1 MENSTDEE
9 KAHEILLQHQFNE
22 NRLIGERTSLFAL
35 ATSVLFIAFA
45 MLVPLSKIVCTVLA
59 AVGLVYCLAIW
70 GALRASVRALDF
82 WFMGQRQIEEEGGGC
97 FAYMRENCLSP
108 QIHGS
113 NSWEKGLAKS
123 WKLYPHI
130 AWFVC
135 AVWAAA
141 LVYLWWL
148 S

>member
-9 KAHEILLQHQFNE
+9 KAYQILLQHQFDD
-22 NRLIGERTSLFAL
+22 NRLIVERTSLFAL
-35 ATSVLFIAFA
+35 ATSILIIAFA
-45 MLVPLSKIVCTVLA
+45 TLVPISKMLCTILA

-82 WFMGQRQIEEEGGGC
+82 WYTGQRQIEEKEGGY
-97 FAYMRENCLSP
+97 FAYMREKRLSP
-108 QIHGS
+108 QIYS
-113 NSWEKGLAKS
+113 NWQSGLSKS
-123 WKLYPHI
+123 WRLYPHI
-130 AWFVC
+130 TWFIV

-141 LVYLWWL
+141 LVYLWCL